1 MAKKYERYID
11 RFFDENNFDNV
22 ELQDEDGKRI
32 EFEQIALVD
41 YEGDYYVILDPV
53 TKLDGVEEGE
63 VFIFLIDE
71 NEDGLVFVDDAD
83 VANGVFSVYYEMLDD
98 EEE

>member
-1 MAKKYERYID
+1 MAKYERYID

-53 TKLDGVEEGE
+53 TELEGVGE
-63 VFIFLIDE
+63 DEVLIFLIDE
-71 NEDGLVFVDDAD
+71 NEDCLVFVDDVD
-83 VANGVFSVYYEMLDD
+83 VAQGVFNVYYEMLD

>member
-1 MAKKYERYID
+1 MAKYERFID
-11 RFFDENNFDNV
+11 RFFDENNFENV
-22 ELQDEDGKRI
+22 RLQDEDGNEF

-53 TKLDGVEEGE
+53 TKIEGIGEDE
-63 VFIFLIDE
+63 VYVFMIDE
-71 NEDGLVFVDDAD
+71 NEDGLVLVEDID
-83 VANGVFSVYYEMLDD
+83 VVQGVFNVYYEMLED